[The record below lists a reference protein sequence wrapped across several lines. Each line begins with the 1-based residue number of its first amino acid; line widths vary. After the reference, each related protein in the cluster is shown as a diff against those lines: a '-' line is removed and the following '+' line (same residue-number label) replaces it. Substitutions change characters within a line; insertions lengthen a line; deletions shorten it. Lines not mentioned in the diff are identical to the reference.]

1 MKGSKCVE
9 EKDEREEGGESERK
23 GGRNSVREKGWGE

>member
-1 MKGSKCVE
+1 ME